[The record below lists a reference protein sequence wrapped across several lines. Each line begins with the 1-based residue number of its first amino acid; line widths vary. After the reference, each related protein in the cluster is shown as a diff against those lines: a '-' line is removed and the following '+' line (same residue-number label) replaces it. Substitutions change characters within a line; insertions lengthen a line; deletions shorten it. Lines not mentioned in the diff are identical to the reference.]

1 MDHQF
6 AMRCFSRVVATG
18 SFAAAARDLDC
29 SASVITKQIQHLEA
43 WTGSRLIARTT
54 RSLHLTEAGERFL
67 AYCSRVLSDTEAMLE
82 ALRASGQQPV
92 GRLVVSAPVSLT
104 LSLLSP
110 YLHAFQ
116 DLHPKVEL
124 EVRLNDRASD
134 LIKEGVDVALRGR
147 AQLEDSTLVAV
158 PLMSVERVL
167 CASPDYWRR
176 RGLPAHPADLAGHN
190 CLAYLLG
197 SDAMHWRFES
207 DAQTHRIEVQ
217 GDFRTDNSLL
227 LADALRAGRGVGV
240 VPRVIVERDLREKRL
255 EPALQHWRIEPR
267 QLFAVYPSREHLPG
281 RLRAFVHFLRSR
293 LADVHSE

>member
-18 SFAAAARDLDC
+18 SFAAAARDLNC
-29 SASVITKQIQHLEA
+29 SPPVITKQVQQLEA

-67 AYCSRVLSDTEAMLE
+67 AYCTRVLSDTDAMLE
-82 ALRASGQQPV
+82 ALRASAQQPV

-124 EVRLNDRASD
+124 EVRLNDRVSD
-134 LIKEGVDVALRGR
+134 LIKERVDVALRGR
-147 AQLEDSTLVAV
+147 AELEDSTLVAV
-158 PLMSVERVL
+158 PLMTVERVL

-176 RGLPAHPADLAGHN
+176 RGLPEHPADLAGHN
-190 CLAYLLG
+190 CLAYVLG
-197 SDAMHWRFES
+197 SDAMQWRFEL
-207 DAQTHRIEVQ
+207 DAQTHQVEVQ

-240 VPRVIVERDLREKRL
+240 VPRVIVERDLREGRL
-255 EPALQHWRIEPR
+255 EPALLHWRIEPR

-281 RLRAFVHFLRSR
+281 RLRAFVDFLRSR
-293 LADVHSE
+293 LADAESV